1 MQRSSPH
8 AVPVPDRSLPAWI
21 ISIAF
26 HSCTL
31 LALAAVVGHA
41 PQGAADEPVRSA
53 GIVLKRTSAA
63 GDLYEGEEEQPV
75 EAVSAK
81 AAETT
86 DEESAEQEPTTTTVA
101 LDADQEPQTAA
112 TAAQSSNSQPSQQR
126 RSAVFNSG
134 GRRGSPSGDSYAK
147 VSVFGVEGT
156 GTKFV
161 YVFDRSASMEGTP
174 LTAAKRQLVESLK
187 SLETV
192 HQFHIIFFNHR
203 LRSMDLTGGGRRVAF
218 GTERNKRLAGN
229 FIGGITAD
237 GGTDRFAAL
246 KQAFAF
252 RPDVIFFLTDADDPM
267 SASEMKDIERIN
279 ERVGASI
286 CAIEFG
292 RTATKPQHN
301 FLIELARQSGGK
313 YGYVDTTKLKP

>member
-1 MQRSSPH
+1 MEDFSPP
-8 AVPVPDRSLPAWI
+8 AALGPKGRLPAWI

-26 HSCTL
+26 HSC
-31 LALAAVVGHA
+31 ALAVLAVAIEQG
-41 PQGAADEPVRSA
+41 PRGAAEQPARSA
-53 GIVLKRTSAA
+53 GIVLKRTSAE
-63 GDLYEGEEEQPV
+63 GDVFEGEEAHGTDTIAV
-75 EAVSAK
+75 EVTEAETDEAA
-81 AAETT
+81 AAE
-86 DEESAEQEPTTTTVA
+86 DSATATAGRDA
-101 LDADQEPQTAA
+101 LQATPTAA
-112 TAAQSSNSQPSQQR
+112 PAAEPNNGQSSSS
-126 RSAVFNSG
+126 SIFGDS
-134 GRRGSPSGDSYAK
+134 GRRGSPEGDKYAK

-161 YVFDRSASMEGTP
+161 YVFDRSSSMEGPP
-174 LTAAKRQLVESLK
+174 LAAAKRQLIESLK
-187 SLETV
+187 SLQPV

-203 LRSMDLTGGGRRVAF
+203 LRSMDVAGGGRRIAF
-218 GTERNKRLAGN
+218 GSERNRKLAAN

-246 KQAFAF
+246 KQALAF

-267 SASEMKDIERIN
+267 SASEMRDIERIN

-292 RTATKPQHN
+292 RTPTKPQHN

-313 YGYVDTTKLKP
+313 YGYVDTTKLKR